1 MDAMRRYPNA
11 FALIAVCAAATL
23 ATSLDTP
30 ADAIPAVDVK
40 PPIPKFTDYGN
51 QVGIAF
57 SKTADYSKEFDAAI
71 ADAYKACKEK
81 LADVKAGKKLAVV
94 SDVDETLLD
103 NRPFFEKHTKFD
115 WPAFTAWINK
125 AEAPTLPK
133 TAKFL
138 SWAKDN
144 GFSVFLVTGRHE
156 GMRKGTEANLKNRN
170 VKYDELMM
178 RAATSNLKAE
188 AVKVPLREQVEKKGY
203 TIVVNI
209 GDQWSDLTGGHA
221 MDCEKL
227 PNKIYFVP

>member
-1 MDAMRRYPNA
+1 MRRLPNA
-11 FALIAVCAAATL
+11 FGIIVVCAAASL
-23 ATSLDTP
+23 GTSSNILP

-40 PPIPKFTDYGN
+40 PPVQKFTEFGN
-51 QVGIAF
+51 QIGIAF
-57 SKTADYSKEFDAAI
+57 SKTPAYTKEFDAAI

-81 LADVKAGKKLAVV
+81 LPEIKSGKKLAVV

-115 WPAFTAWINK
+115 WPAFTTWINS
-125 AEAPTLPK
+125 ADAPTLPK

-138 SWAKDN
+138 SWAKEN

-156 GMRKGTEANLKNRN
+156 GMRTGTEANLKKHNI
-170 VKYDELMM
+170 KYDELMM
-178 RAATSNLKAE
+178 RAATSNAKAE

-203 TIVVNI
+203 NIVVNI
-209 GDQWSDLTGGHA
+209 GDQWSDLSGGHA